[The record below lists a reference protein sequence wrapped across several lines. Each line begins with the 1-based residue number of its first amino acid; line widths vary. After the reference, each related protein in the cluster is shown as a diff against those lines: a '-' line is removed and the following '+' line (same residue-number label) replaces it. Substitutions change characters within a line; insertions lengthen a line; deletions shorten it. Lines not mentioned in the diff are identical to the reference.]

1 MANMGSKLSK
11 GRAAYQRSVAAKH
24 AALRTQKS
32 YIADYN
38 RLLGMGPNKSNNFT
52 KSLGIRSVLTH
63 AGKYRDSYA
72 TGFAFKSSDPSH
84 PDNNFRWRTHA
95 DNNRHYY
102 SINYRPASSYPGL
115 LDSYRSKA
123 IGAELS
129 GIASAQAAISGI
141 KPMDL
146 SYIRSARGKSSSG
159 KQTPKKNAA
168 GFYISDGVD
177 GTTGVTGTVTNYSN
191 QSYQDAAAYGEA
203 RQAAETKEGKAAIDA
218 KWQSDI
224 QSSYLSSFG
233 LKLKDKRNVDN
244 TKSSKEAEAT
254 LASSIYGSFTNEAF
268 PDVYADSELSKYA
281 DSKVIKDEPKKL
293 LDLSPSESKVP
304 YGWSPSTYAYLGVLP
319 KGKTTNDETK
329 KLVAQQQAMLD
340 ANVGT
345 GLVTFGLDGRV
356 SAAPKSGKIDWS
368 QFEGMTDQKK
378 EQVKHDIRNIMVQ
391 RDVASQISEQKAK
404 EAELNKKIKDMESN
418 IYFYNAIEDAPPITT
433 PLAGIGGTNLFTGA
447 VEATDQINKDSA
459 GILGQTS
466 YWNPDHKYPAGFGV
480 KGMPGTGVA
489 ESSKEKEAERAS
501 NIYGSFASEGFTAIE
516 QYAKIRE
523 GIDDKDTELKEA
535 VDKRWQQRVN
545 PRGKESGKPINWGKV
560 IASAKISGY
569 EKELN
574 ELNIE
579 KTNLLKKG
587 STIGNAISTVG
598 RNELFMDLYESGTF
612 DESISGLMTIN
623 KDQDRD
629 RQINIMKS
637 MAQDQ
642 QGIEASIS
650 TLSKIERKLRS
661 FNRSHRTSHKTIKDK
676 KREELYDEIRKKLP
690 GLNIDTDMSI
700 TDVKKAV
707 GKISKD
713 YSNEFK
719 NIKNQKNELALKIA
733 KNSTNTQRL
742 ELAESTNKTAQSKQ
756 GIEEMI
762 GFNLSGETPSD
773 IKSQWDKTFIGQYA
787 YGQQV
792 KTEEEKSIAQN
803 KNTLREMG
811 IGTKSGWN
819 KNWIGGGG
827 KDLMRGAESINLITG
842 GKLDEKK
849 LGEMRHGA
857 SVVKKYDGWDQAE
870 RYIGESIT
878 AYKDDITTTYKKSHR
893 VGSVSDSTIA
903 TSWFGKPTVEGE
915 SWTLNVANNLGVR
928 EGLYAGQDIQK
939 IVNTSEKYSSTIK
952 NEIDVKKK
960 ELIALKEK
968 RRLLQESHNELLP
981 LIDVQVE
988 KDSQAGGSRLDQ
1000 NLVSKLSTSSELL
1013 YDLNYEIAEHQV
1025 AQEYYEK
1032 SLLKTD
1038 RDIEKYKDIKK
1049 QVDFQTVQG
1058 LTSGGMLNRITRSG
1072 SYGRNQ
1078 ANRFRRNTGSRKR
1091 TVRGGVN
1098 KRRGL
1103 GGLVT

>member
-1 MANMGSKLSK
+1 MAGYGKKLQRAKDAFNARGSALRGDIYQQKSLVSDYWSFENDSVSY
-11 GRAAYQRSVAAKH
+11 GPQRSNVRIRNRYMLNPQGWH
-24 AALRTQKS
+24 AACNGCAYSEDGKTPYFTYAGGTYTKGKKTNQS
-32 YIADYN
+32 IAD
-38 RLLGMGPNKSNNFT
+38 RLKPKALNAELFGIAEAERKYAEWQGSTFTPPKSN
-52 KSLGIRSVLTH
+52 
-63 AGKYRDSYA
+63 
-72 TGFAFKSSDPSH
+72 
-84 PDNNFRWRTHA
+84 
-95 DNNRHYY
+95 
-102 SINYRPASSYPGL
+102 
-115 LDSYRSKA
+115 
-123 IGAELS
+123 
-129 GIASAQAAISGI
+129 
-141 KPMDL
+141 
-146 SYIRSARGKSSSG
+146 RGKWNSN
-159 KQTPKKNAA
+159 TPKKNAA
-168 GFYISDGVD
+168 GFYISDGK

-191 QSYQDAAAYGEA
+191 QSYQNAAAYGEA

-218 KWQSDI
+218 KWQADI
-224 QSSYLSSFG
+224 QTSYLSSFG
-233 LKLKDKRNVDN
+233 LTLKDKRNVDN

-268 PDVYADSELSKYA
+268 PDVYADPELSKYA
-281 DSKVIKDEPKKL
+281 KPKVIKDEPKKL
-293 LDLSPSESKVP
+293 WDVSPSASKVA

-319 KGKTTNDETK
+319 EGKTHSDETK
-329 KLVAQQQAMLD
+329 KLTAQQQAMLD

-345 GLVTFGLDGRV
+345 GLVTFGMDGRV

-378 EQVKHDIRNIMVQ
+378 EQVKHDIRNIMVE

-404 EAELNKKIKDMESN
+404 EAELNKKIKNMESN

-447 VEATDQINKDSA
+447 VEATDQINKDSS
-459 GILGQTS
+459 GVLGQTS
-466 YWNPDHKYPAGFGV
+466 DWNPDHKYPAGFVV

-489 ESSKEKEAERAS
+489 ESSKGKEAERAS
-501 NIYGSFASEGFTAIE
+501 NIYGSFANEGFTAIE

-523 GIDDKDTELKEA
+523 GIDDKDTALKTA
-535 VDKRWQQRVN
+535 VDKAWQQRVN
-545 PRGKESGKPINWGKV
+545 PVGKESGKPIKWGKV

-579 KTNLLKKG
+579 KKNLLLKG
-587 STIGNAISTVG
+587 STISNAISSVG

-637 MAQDQ
+637 MTQDQ

-661 FNRSHRTSHKTIKDK
+661 FKNSHRTSHKTIKDK
-676 KREELYDEIRKKLP
+676 KREELYDEIRKKNLP
-690 GLNIDTDMSI
+690 GLNIDSDMSI

-733 KNSTNTQRL
+733 KNSTNAQRL

-762 GFNLSGETPSD
+762 GFNLSGETPSE
-773 IKSQWDKTFIGQYA
+773 IKSQWDETFVGQHA
-787 YGQQV
+787 YGQQGMSSG
-792 KTEEEKSIAQN
+792 KIILPSKLTDEQK
-803 KNTLREMG
+803 KNEAMYTWKKMG
-811 IGTKSGWN
+811 LGSESGWN

-849 LGEMRHGA
+849 LGAMRHDA
-857 SVVKKYDGWDQAE
+857 SIVKKYDAWDQAE

-968 RRLLQESHNELLP
+968 RRLLQESHNALLP
-981 LIDVQVE
+981 LIDAQVE
-988 KDSQAGGSRLDQ
+988 KDYDAGGRPIDQ
-1000 NLVSKLSTSSELL
+1000 NFVSKLSTSSELL
-1013 YDLNYEIAEHQV
+1013 YDLNYEIAEHKV